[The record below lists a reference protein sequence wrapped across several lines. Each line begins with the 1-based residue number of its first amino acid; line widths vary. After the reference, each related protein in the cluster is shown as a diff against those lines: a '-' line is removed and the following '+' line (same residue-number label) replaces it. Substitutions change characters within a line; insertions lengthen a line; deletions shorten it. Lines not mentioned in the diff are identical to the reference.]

1 MRLISSTSPVRRPL
15 PPRARDAR
23 GASSRAG
30 FTLVEIIVTL
40 ILLGVV
46 MGALLSVL
54 VRQQRFYRSTS
65 DVIDARTQVRQAGDL
80 LPTDLRTISSS
91 DVLNG
96 TDIYA
101 ATDKA
106 IEFRAITGSSI
117 VCAITSGTKITLPP
131 LNLAS
136 GTQLTT
142 WITKPLAGDSVM
154 VYDDGTSVGNTD
166 DRWRVYGIN
175 AVNELAVGSSG
186 ACTQASGFVTAAD
199 DAAGRVSWQLNLPA
213 LATTIDPGAP
223 VRIFHTRR
231 YELYQP
237 STGSGWYLGSCEYAT
252 NPCTPLTPVSGPY
265 AAYSA
270 TAGSSGLS
278 FTYFDSLGATFVPSA
293 TLADRSRI
301 WRIRLRAR
309 ADTRSGVT
317 STGTSISVLRDSV
330 SLDITLRNRR

>member
-1 MRLISSTSPVRRPL
+1 MRLNRDTSPS
-15 PPRARDAR
+15 
-23 GASSRAG
+23 GRAG
-30 FTLVEIIVTL
+30 FTLVEIIVSL

-54 VRQQRFYRSTS
+54 ARQQRFYRSTA

-91 DVLNG
+91 DILNG
-96 TDIYA
+96 TDLYA

-117 VCAITSGTKITLPP
+117 VCTITNGTKLTLPP

-136 GTQLTT
+136 GTQLTM
-142 WITKPLAGDSVM
+142 WITKPIAGDSVM
-154 VYDDGTSVGNTD
+154 VYDDGSSVGNTD

-175 AVNELAVGSSG
+175 SVNELNPSSG
-186 ACTQASGFVTAAD
+186 DACPQASGFVSAAD
-199 DAAGRVSWQLNLPA
+199 DAAGRTSWQLNLPA
-213 LATTIDPGAP
+213 LSTTIDPGAP

-237 STGSGWYLGSCEYAT
+237 SPGSKWYLGSCEYAS
-252 NPCTPLTPVSGPY
+252 PCTTLTPVSGPY
-265 AAYSA
+265 AAYST

-278 FTYFDSLGATFVPSA
+278 FTYFDSLGASFVPAA
-293 TLADRSRI
+293 TTADRARI

-317 STGTSISVLRDSV
+317 STGTSLAVLRDSV